1 MAIKTPPPAYHV
13 SPAEE
18 LMQTT
23 VTTQET
29 RISKQAGFNL
39 IEAAIVLGI
48 VGLIVGGIWA
58 AAASAY
64 ENMRQQT
71 ASKNLLSFAQ
81 NVRGFYSNSG
91 ATAIDTSVTNAI
103 TQGLVPSDM
112 RSGTTAAVSP
122 WATPVTINTGAI
134 NGINVFGVLFSG
146 LSRQTCINLILR
158 NTNASNGSGLIAVGG
173 TATIPTTESTFPLT
187 SAAAT
192 TLCATATG
200 NAPSFWFSIN

>member
-1 MAIKTPPPAYHV
+1 
-13 SPAEE
+13 
-18 LMQTT
+18 MQTT
-23 VTTQET
+23 IAKNETPKQEIMT
-29 RISKQAGFNL
+29 RPAKEAGFNL

-71 ASKNLLSFAQ
+71 ASKNLLAFAQ
-81 NVRGFYSNSG
+81 NVRGFYANSG

-103 TQGLVPSDM
+103 TQGLIPSDM
-112 RSGTTAAVSP
+112 RSGATAAVSP
-122 WATPVTINTGAI
+122 WATAVTLDTGAI
-134 NGINVFGVLFSG
+134 GGINTFGVLFTG
-146 LSRQTCINLILR
+146 LTRQTCINLILR
-158 NTNASNGSGLIAVGG
+158 NTNASSGSGLIAVGG
-173 TATIPTTESTFPLT
+173 TATIPTTESTFPIT

-192 TLCATATG
+192 ALCSTATG